1 MASYKNYVRPENKG
15 KHGYSAQNSNK
26 DKSKKQTSV
35 SSFEQV
41 KEEFKKALS
50 FFREYP
56 DYFID
61 FIRAEHTRFQLTPFQ
76 RVFLRAFFR
85 NKKVGIVASRGIS
98 KTYINVM
105 AHYLKCI
112 MYPKSHLCLAMPTK
126 TQSAKVV
133 EEKVEELWYDY
144 PLLKNELELEK
155 CKFQKDY
162 IKLVFRNGS
171 TLDTLTIGESS
182 RGLRATGISLEEIV
196 DEKMDRDT
204 INNVIL
210 PILAQPRMT
219 RHGPDPNE
227 QSKTQAYITTASHKQ
242 SYCYEKF
249 MELFNEMVNGEP
261 TIVLGTSYEMG
272 TRFGT
277 LDIDEVNEK
286 LNSPTYSSLSFD
298 REYRSIFTG
307 SSEKS
312 LVSYDDINKCRI
324 LTEAEYKADKNNK
337 DAIYILSYD
346 IARAEG
352 KQNANSSLAV
362 FKGLPRGDGTYQK
375 FLVNLYTMEGTH
387 FHEQALFLKRKVVE
401 YNASV
406 LCLDHNGIGRA
417 VTDLLVTEID
427 ENPPY
432 SVINDDRYDKYK
444 RPNSIP
450 MLFLVSTNTRETRNS
465 DIINI
470 FMATIA
476 NKDIKILKSESQM
489 KSVIREKDPSKLTEK
504 LMPFIQVDRLI
515 DEIMNLE
522 FVQNGNTTS
531 VRQISKGVG
540 KDRFSAFAYGIYYF
554 YLLEKQNQQ
563 RRRETII
570 DPTRFFAIKEA
581 KYKVWD

>member
-1 MASYKNYVRPENKG
+1 MASYKNYVHAEKKG
-15 KHGYSAQNSNK
+15 KYGYSAQNSSK

-35 SSFEQV
+35 SSYAQV

-50 FFREYP
+50 FFRERP
-56 DYFID
+56 DAFID
-61 FIRAEHTRFQLTPFQ
+61 YIRTDSTRFNLTPFQ

-105 AHYLKCI
+105 AHYLKCVMFPNSTI
-112 MYPKSHLCLAMPTK
+112 CLAMPTK
-126 TQSAKVV
+126 NQSAKVV
-133 EEKVEELWYDY
+133 EQKITELWTDY

-182 RGLRATGISLEEIV
+182 RGLRATNISLEEIV
-196 DEKMDRDT
+196 DDKMDRDT
-204 INNVIL
+204 LNNIIL

-219 RHGPDPNE
+219 KHGADPNE
-227 QSKTQAYITTASHKQ
+227 HSKTQAYITTASHRQ

-249 MELFNEMVNGEP
+249 AELFGEMIDGKP

-277 LDIDEVNEK
+277 LDIDEINDK
-286 LNSPTYSSLSFD
+286 QNSPTYSPLSFD
-298 REYRSIFTG
+298 REFRSVFTG

-312 LVSYDDINKCRI
+312 LVSVDDINKCRT
-324 LTEAEYKADKNNK
+324 LPNAEYKADKSIK
-337 DAIYILSYD
+337 DAIYVLSYD

-362 FKGLPRGDGTYQK
+362 FKGIPRGDGSYQK
-375 FLVNLYTMEGTH
+375 FLVNLYTMKGTH

-401 YNASV
+401 YNASI
-406 LCLDHNGIGRA
+406 LLLDNNGIGRA
-417 VTDLLVTEID
+417 VTDILTTEID
-427 ENPPY
+427 DQPPY
-432 SVINDDRYDKYK
+432 SVLNDDRYDKYK
-444 RPNSIP
+444 KPNSIP
-450 MLFLVSTNTRETRNS
+450 MLFLISSNTRETKNS
-465 DIINI
+465 DIINV
-470 FMATIA
+470 FMSTIA
-476 NKDIKILKSESQM
+476 NHDVKILKSETN
-489 KSVIREKDPSKLTEK
+489 IRATIKDKDPSKLAEK
-504 LMPFIQVDRLI
+504 LMPFIQTDRLI

-522 FVQNGNTTS
+522 YIQSGNTTS
-531 VRQISKGVG
+531 VKQISRGVE
-540 KDRFSAFAYGIYYF
+540 KDRFSAFAYGIFYL
-554 YLLEKQNQQ
+554 YLLERKNKQ
-563 RRRETII
+563 RKRETF
-570 DPTRFFAIKEA
+570 DASGFFASKQA